1 MDDYIKRIKT
11 GNKIMNTKQL
21 KWIFKKAIFLIESCE
36 DKVIDA
42 IAAEEIEDYVQ
53 KVYAD
58 SKGNAYCKDIMLDV
72 LDAINREAESG
83 P

>member
-1 MDDYIKRIKT
+1 MADK
-11 GNKIMNTKQL
+11 GCNLKQL
-21 KWIFKKAIFLIESCE
+21 KWIFKKAILLIESCE
-36 DKVIDA
+36 GKTIDS

-72 LDAINREAESG
+72 LSAINRETE
-83 P
+83 